1 MNVYRKITLAT
12 LVVIAAAVV
21 ITPNAHAQILEEKV
35 TVKFSEPVEIP
46 GEVLPAGVYIFE
58 AVENG
63 HTTRI
68 VSADE
73 KKVYATLLTMPDQL
87 LTEPMDQATVILGES
102 PDGGPQRVT
111 AWFYPGDSVGYQFI
125 YAKTDSGKDL
135 SSIMG
140 SAAKATG
147 SAATDTAKAVG
158 ASSEFLGIYSAHIA
172 ANSGRAIAR
181 AARYLVS

>member
-73 KKVYATLLTMPDQL
+73 KKVYSTLLKMSYQWLNEQMD
-87 LTEPMDQATVILGES
+87 TESVILHETHDCS
-102 PDGGPQRVT
+102 P
-111 AWFYPGDSVGYQFI
+111 
-125 YAKTDSGKDL
+125 
-135 SSIMG
+135 
-140 SAAKATG
+140 
-147 SAATDTAKAVG
+147 
-158 ASSEFLGIYSAHIA
+158 
-172 ANSGRAIAR
+172 
-181 AARYLVS
+181 

>member
-63 HTTRI
+63 QH
-68 VSADE
+68 E
-73 KKVYATLLTMPDQL
+73 
-87 LTEPMDQATVILGES
+87 
-102 PDGGPQRVT
+102 
-111 AWFYPGDSVGYQFI
+111 
-125 YAKTDSGKDL
+125 
-135 SSIMG
+135 
-140 SAAKATG
+140 
-147 SAATDTAKAVG
+147 
-158 ASSEFLGIYSAHIA
+158 
-172 ANSGRAIAR
+172 GRR
-181 AARYLVS
+181 LPAARHGAGEDVAAFHRGRDRVLLDRGGAGEAHLLDASEEIGVKPEG

>member
-73 KKVYATLLTMPDQL
+73 KKGYATLLTMPDQL
-87 LTEPMDQATVILGES
+87 LTEPMEQTNVILGEN
-102 PDGGPQRVT
+102 PDGGPPRVN
-111 AWFYPGDSVGYQFI
+111 ARVYAPGC
-125 YAKTDSGKDL
+125 
-135 SSIMG
+135 
-140 SAAKATG
+140 
-147 SAATDTAKAVG
+147 
-158 ASSEFLGIYSAHIA
+158 
-172 ANSGRAIAR
+172 
-181 AARYLVS
+181 